1 MSQER
6 AWKERNSP
14 HFFASM
20 DIIDLSR
27 AIAAYRQ
34 KSAIGREAD
43 AADGTVELF
52 NICFRLAA
60 YTYFS
65 CERL

>member
-14 HFFASM
+14 YFFAGM

-27 AIAAYRQ
+27 AIAACRQ

-52 NICFRLAA
+52 RSTFV
-60 YTYFS
+60 S
-65 CERL
+65 D